1 MNANPII
8 KLEVSKL
15 NLNKVYQRLNELDRE
30 IDEKQQEY
38 DDCNSDRTDAQASL
52 MGIEEELEDLEER
65 HSELFYYSYGDEDEE
80 LEELDELEDDINW
93 LDNDR
98 MELEI
103 EIKFL
108 TAESKNIAK
117 DLNRLK
123 TEREQ
128 LTDQLFDYHRKGEC

>member
-1 MNANPII
+1 M
-8 KLEVSKL
+8 SKL
-15 NLNKVYQRLNELDRE
+15 NLNKVHQRLNELDRE

-52 MGIEEELEDLEER
+52 MDIEEELEDLEER

>member
-1 MNANPII
+1 MN
-8 KLEVSKL
+8 KL

-38 DDCNSDRTDAQASL
+38 DDCNSDRTDAQADL
-52 MGIEEELEDLEER
+52 MDIEEELEVLEER
-65 HSELFYYSYGDEDEE
+65 RSELFYYPEGEEDKELDELD
-80 LEELDELEDDINW
+80 ELDELEDDINW

-108 TAESKNIAK
+108 TAESKTIAK

>member
-1 MNANPII
+1 M
-8 KLEVSKL
+8 SKL

-38 DDCNSDRTDAQASL
+38 DDCNSDRTDAQADL
-52 MGIEEELEDLEER
+52 MDIEEELENLEER
-65 HSELFYYSYGDEDEE
+65 RSELFYYPEGEEDEE
-80 LEELDELEDDINW
+80 IEEVEDGINM

-103 EIKFL
+103 EIKSL
-108 TAESKNIAK
+108 TAESKKIAK